1 MRNRDPKSNLN
12 ATQLSACFYYI
23 IYYWLR
29 SFFYSLLNNKIYIY
43 IYIFI
48 KGMSL
53 VAKLVFKA
61 TFENY
66 LIESLT
72 YEVAYKEM

>member
-1 MRNRDPKSNLN
+1 
-12 ATQLSACFYYI
+12 
-23 IYYWLR
+23 
-29 SFFYSLLNNKIYIY
+29 
-43 IYIFI
+43 
-48 KGMSL
+48 MSL